1 MTQNPE
7 QADADEH
14 SVSTDTL
21 AQPVSQRIVNLRV
34 VLLAVMLIAAWL
46 LWSGFFKPLLL
57 GLGAF
62 SVVLVVYLSHRL
74 RLFDTDVFALRF
86 SLRLFKFWGWLFK
99 EVILSSLEVSRLV
112 LNPKMPISPAV
123 FEFKTRCSHPVDVV
137 ILGNSITLTPGTLT
151 LNITDGKLTVHSLT
165 RQGIK
170 DLQAGEMDRRVA
182 GLRTR

>member
-1 MTQNPE
+1 MTQSPGQTGENMSAASPSN
-7 QADADEH
+7 ADE
-14 SVSTDTL
+14 
-21 AQPVSQRIVNLRV
+21 PFRQRSAALRV
-34 VLLAVMLIAAWL
+34 LMLTIMLIAAWL

-62 SVVLVVYLSHRL
+62 SVVLVVYLAHRL
-74 RLFDTDVFALRF
+74 RLFDTDVFAFRF

-112 LNPKMPISPAV
+112 LNPKMTISPAV

-151 LNITDGKLTVHSLT
+151 LNINDGNLTVHSLT

-170 DLQAGEMDRRVA
+170 DLESGEMDRRIF
-182 GLRTR
+182 GLRSH